1 MDEADRAQST
11 SLIVPVSETASG
23 SGVRE
28 AEEVDDDDRRPPQ
41 PFPQRSTAVYDDRRH
56 PQPFPQR
63 STAVYDAYPPHFQP
77 TNNDETVQSSSDDTW
92 SCVVVV
98 TTFWFFVSMTLIW
111 GVYGTSNLQL
121 GPNSSIMIK
130 PNPLFVEQITVEE
143 IDNAKGGPMLY
154 GLYRNPPLDI
164 VDTWS
169 EAYKTSLPANTHKE
183 WTYYFNAGSQIS
195 ISYNVNSLSSSSLVL
210 VIAQGSEGLA
220 QWLEDP
226 SYPNGAF
233 SWNLIHG
240 NGTIRQDILKSSS
253 YHVAVGNLNSEM
265 VEVHLNI
272 MIKAFLYSTNEAY
285 YKCRITQN
293 QCGLSLFFPGG
304 NVALL
309 TSPSQ
314 RPDTA
319 DSVWT
324 VKLSYGP
331 RWITYFLGI
340 GGTCFLVFLAQ
351 RILNNLHRRAQ
362 LEDTGSERV
371 PMLSDKQDDNL
382 SLGSSYCSLSQ
393 DDEDAEEPTSS
404 STLDGKPVKDSEQSD
419 MRHLCAIC
427 FDAPRDCFFLPCGH
441 CLSCFECGTKI
452 AETAGTCPVC
462 RRRMKKVKKI
472 YTV

>member
-1 MDEADRAQST
+1 MDEADRTQST
-11 SLIVPVSETASG
+11 SLIVPASETASG
-23 SGVRE
+23 SGVR
-28 AEEVDDDDRRPPQ
+28 EEVDDDDRRPPQ
-41 PFPQRSTAVYDDRRH
+41 PFPQRSTAVD
-56 PQPFPQR
+56 
-63 STAVYDAYPPHFQP
+63 DAYHPHFQQ
-77 TNNDETVQSSSDDTW
+77 TNNDETVQSFSDDTW

-98 TTFWFFVSMTLIW
+98 ITFWFFVSMTLIW

-143 IDNAKGGPMLY
+143 IDTAIGGPMLY

-164 VDTWS
+164 VATWS

-183 WTYYFNAGSQIS
+183 WTYYFNAGSEIS

-210 VIAQGSEGLA
+210 VITQGSDGLA

-240 NGTIRQDILKSSS
+240 NGTIWQDIRKSSS

-265 VEVHLNI
+265 VEAHLNI
-272 MIKAFLYSTNEAY
+272 KIKAFLYSTNEAY

-319 DSVWT
+319 DGVWT

-331 RWITYFLGI
+331 RWITYLLGI

-351 RILNNLHRRAQ
+351 RILNNLHRSRQDTSRAQ
-362 LEDTGSERV
+362 LEDAGSERF
-371 PMLSDKQDDNL
+371 PMLSDKHDDNL

-393 DDEDAEEPTSS
+393 DEDAEEPTSS

-452 AETAGTCPVC
+452 AEAAGTCPVC